1 MYNGTNKR
9 KERGGCMSG
18 RSREIM
24 KNYSMAMYPSTN
36 EEYIE
41 LKEKL
46 GLTHDEMI
54 KLLVKEHKKSWG
66 IERGDD
72 AESI

>member
-1 MYNGTNKR
+1 MYNGNNKR
-9 KERGGCMSG
+9 KEGSGCMSG
-18 RSREIM
+18 RNREIM

-41 LKEKL
+41 LKERL

-54 KLLVKEHKKSWG
+54 KLLVKEYKKSWE